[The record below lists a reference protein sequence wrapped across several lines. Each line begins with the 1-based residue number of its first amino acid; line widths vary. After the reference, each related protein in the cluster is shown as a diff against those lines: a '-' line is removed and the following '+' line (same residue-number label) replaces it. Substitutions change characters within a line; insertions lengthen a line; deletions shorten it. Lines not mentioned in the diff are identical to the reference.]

1 MSDDNLKLKVKNEL
15 KTNMPNKLLLELFK
29 EMNLNTSLGKND
41 AIDSIFQ
48 SYTAEEVKDMILK
61 KYDEKGS
68 YTRSKERFLKSI
80 NRKSIEERSKLKE
93 KEEKER
99 KRKKRQERIRKNKE
113 KKEKSEKERKLK
125 EKELEEKRRQIEKE
139 RVEEAKR
146 RQEQNRKIEEEK
158 KREEERRQEIQRKK
172 EEEKKR
178 EEERRQEI
186 QRKKEEEK
194 RIKIEKDR
202 KAKQKKREEKKRMKE
217 LLEKSSSNLKIYHAG
232 HTDIYFIYDYIKS
245 GIRKEYKINNARL
258 SSEVKECVEIDDK
271 LIKYKYHNYHIKF
284 FTEKLLE
291 AVKIISATYF
301 ADKDAVAL
309 VAVPPS
315 EMERDPQ
322 TKKSIELIEE
332 WSNKEKYGIDFKVYD
347 KSKFLKRTED
357 VESSKEGNRSIEKHE
372 NSIECDENDNMPLN
386 TGVIIFDDITTS
398 GNTMYVCKNKIIEY
412 GFNEDD
418 VIPLAIAR
426 TVRPH
431 TEIYESL
438 GVEYIVYDE
447 DIEELK

>member
-1 MSDDNLKLKVKNEL
+1 MSDDNLKLKVKSEL
-15 KTNMPNKLLLELFK
+15 KNYMPNKLLLELFK

-172 EEEKKR
+172 EEG
-178 EEERRQEI
+178 QEI

-315 EMERDPQ
+315 EMEKDPQ

-438 GVEYIVYDE
+438 GVEYIVY
-447 DIEELK
+447 ELK

>member
-29 EMNLNTSLGKND
+29 EMNLNTSLGKNE
-41 AIDSIFQ
+41 AINSIFQ
-48 SYTAEEVKDMILK
+48 TYTAEEVKDMILK

-172 EEEKKR
+172 EEEK
-178 EEERRQEI
+178 
-186 QRKKEEEK
+186 
-194 RIKIEKDR
+194 RIKIEKDK

-315 EMERDPQ
+315 EMEKDPQ

>member
-1 MSDDNLKLKVKNEL
+1 MSDDNLKLKVKSEL
-15 KTNMPNKLLLELFK
+15 KNYMPNKLLLELFK

-99 KRKKRQERIRKNKE
+99 RRKKRQERIRKNKE

-146 RQEQNRKIEEEK
+146 RQEQNRKI
-158 KREEERRQEIQRKK
+158 

-315 EMERDPQ
+315 EMEKDPQ

>member
-29 EMNLNTSLGKND
+29 EMNLNTSLGKNE
-41 AIDSIFQ
+41 AINSIFQ
-48 SYTAEEVKDMILK
+48 TYTAEEVKDMILK

-146 RQEQNRKIEEEK
+146 RQEQNRKI
-158 KREEERRQEIQRKK
+158 

-315 EMERDPQ
+315 EMEKDPQ

>member
-1 MSDDNLKLKVKNEL
+1 MSDDNLKLKVKSEL
-15 KTNMPNKLLLELFK
+15 KNYMPNKLLLELFK

-172 EEEKKR
+172 EEEK
-178 EEERRQEI
+178 
-186 QRKKEEEK
+186 
-194 RIKIEKDR
+194 RIKIEKDK

-301 ADKDAVAL
+301 VDKDAIAL

-315 EMERDPQ
+315 EMEKDPQ

>member
-1 MSDDNLKLKVKNEL
+1 MSDDNLKLKVKSEL
-15 KTNMPNKLLLELFK
+15 KNYMPTKLLLELLK
-29 EMNLNTSLGKND
+29 EMNLNTSLGKNE
-41 AIDSIFQ
+41 AINSIFQ
-48 SYTAEEVKDMILK
+48 TYTAEEVKDRILK
-61 KYDEKGS
+61 KYDEKES
-68 YTRSKERFLKSI
+68 YSRSKERFLKSI
-80 NRKSIEERSKLKE
+80 NRKSIEERSKLQK

-99 KRKKRQERIRKNKE
+99 KRKKHQERIRKNKE
-113 KKEKSEKERKLK
+113 KKKKEKEPEERKLK
-125 EKELEEKRRQIEKE
+125 EKELEEERRPIEKE

-146 RQEQNRKIEEEK
+146 RQEQNRKI
-158 KREEERRQEIQRKK
+158 

-284 FTEKLLE
+284 FTEKLME

-315 EMERDPQ
+315 EMEKDPQ
-322 TKKSIELIEE
+322 TKS
-332 WSNKEKYGIDFKVYD
+332 
-347 KSKFLKRTED
+347 
-357 VESSKEGNRSIEKHE
+357 
-372 NSIECDENDNMPLN
+372 PLN
-386 TGVIIFDDITTS
+386 
-398 GNTMYVCKNKIIEY
+398 
-412 GFNEDD
+412 
-418 VIPLAIAR
+418 
-426 TVRPH
+426 
-431 TEIYESL
+431 
-438 GVEYIVYDE
+438 
-447 DIEELK
+447 

>member
-29 EMNLNTSLGKND
+29 EMNLNTSLGKNE
-41 AIDSIFQ
+41 AINSIFQ
-48 SYTAEEVKDMILK
+48 TYTAEEVKDMILK

-146 RQEQNRKIEEEK
+146 RQEQN
-158 KREEERRQEIQRKK
+158 RKK

-315 EMERDPQ
+315 EMEKDPQ

-372 NSIECDENDNMPLN
+372 NSIECDENDNRPLN

>member
-1 MSDDNLKLKVKNEL
+1 MSDDNLKLKVKSEL
-15 KTNMPNKLLLELFK
+15 KNYMPNKLLLELFK

-172 EEEKKR
+172 EEEK
-178 EEERRQEI
+178 
-186 QRKKEEEK
+186 

-315 EMERDPQ
+315 EMEKDPQ

>member
-1 MSDDNLKLKVKNEL
+1 MSDDNLKLKVKSEL
-15 KTNMPNKLLLELFK
+15 KNYMPNKLLLELFK

-172 EEEKKR
+172 EEE
-178 EEERRQEI
+178 
-186 QRKKEEEK
+186 EK
-194 RIKIEKDR
+194 RIKIEKDK

-245 GIRKEYKINNARL
+245 GIRKEYKINNTRL

-301 ADKDAVAL
+301 VDKDAIAL

-315 EMERDPQ
+315 EMEKDPQ

-332 WSNKEKYGIDFKVYD
+332 WSNKGKYGIDFKVYD

-372 NSIECDENDNMPLN
+372 NSIECNKNDNMPLN

-412 GFNEDD
+412 GFNKDD

>member
-1 MSDDNLKLKVKNEL
+1 MSDDNLKLKVKSEL
-15 KTNMPNKLLLELFK
+15 KNYMPNKLLLELFK

-172 EEEKKR
+172 EEEK
-178 EEERRQEI
+178 
-186 QRKKEEEK
+186 
-194 RIKIEKDR
+194 RIKIEKDK

-245 GIRKEYKINNARL
+245 GIRKEYKINNTRL

-315 EMERDPQ
+315 EMEKDPQ

-412 GFNEDD
+412 GFNKDD

>member
-1 MSDDNLKLKVKNEL
+1 MSDDNLKLKVKSEL
-15 KTNMPNKLLLELFK
+15 KNYMPNKLLLELFK
-29 EMNLNTSLGKND
+29 EMNLNTSLGKNE
-41 AIDSIFQ
+41 AINSIFQ

-172 EEEKKR
+172 EEEK
-178 EEERRQEI
+178 
-186 QRKKEEEK
+186 
-194 RIKIEKDR
+194 RIKIEKDK

-245 GIRKEYKINNARL
+245 GIRKEYKINNTRL

-301 ADKDAVAL
+301 VDKDAIAL

-315 EMERDPQ
+315 EMEKDPQ

-332 WSNKEKYGIDFKVYD
+332 WSNKGKYGIDFKVYD

-372 NSIECDENDNMPLN
+372 NSIECNKNDNMPLN

-412 GFNEDD
+412 GFNKDD

>member
-1 MSDDNLKLKVKNEL
+1 MSDDNLKLKVKSEL
-15 KTNMPNKLLLELFK
+15 KNYMPNKLLLELFK

-172 EEEKKR
+172 EEEK
-178 EEERRQEI
+178 
-186 QRKKEEEK
+186 
-194 RIKIEKDR
+194 RIKIEKDK

-315 EMERDPQ
+315 EMEKDPQ

>member
-1 MSDDNLKLKVKNEL
+1 MSDDNLKLKVKSEL
-15 KTNMPNKLLLELFK
+15 KNYMPNKLLLELFK

-61 KYDEKGS
+61 KKKKKGS

-146 RQEQNRKIEEEK
+146 RQEQNRKI
-158 KREEERRQEIQRKK
+158 

-315 EMERDPQ
+315 EMEKDPQ

>member
-1 MSDDNLKLKVKNEL
+1 MSDDNLKLKVKSEL
-15 KTNMPNKLLLELFK
+15 KNYMPNKLLLELFK
-29 EMNLNTSLGKND
+29 EMNLNTSLGKNE
-41 AIDSIFQ
+41 AINSIFQ
-48 SYTAEEVKDMILK
+48 TYTAEEVKDMILK

-146 RQEQNRKIEEEK
+146 RQEQNRKI
-158 KREEERRQEIQRKK
+158 

-315 EMERDPQ
+315 EMEKDPQ

>member
-1 MSDDNLKLKVKNEL
+1 MSDDNLKLKVKSEL
-15 KTNMPNKLLLELFK
+15 KNYMPNKLLLELFK

-172 EEEKKR
+172 EEEK
-178 EEERRQEI
+178 
-186 QRKKEEEK
+186 

-245 GIRKEYKINNARL
+245 GIRKEYKINNTRL

-315 EMERDPQ
+315 EMEKDPQ

-332 WSNKEKYGIDFKVYD
+332 WSNKGKYGIDFKVYD

>member
-29 EMNLNTSLGKND
+29 EMNLNTSLGKNE
-41 AIDSIFQ
+41 AINSIFQ
-48 SYTAEEVKDMILK
+48 TYTAEEVKDMILK

-125 EKELEEKRRQIEKE
+125 EKELEEKRRQ
-139 RVEEAKR
+139 
-146 RQEQNRKIEEEK
+146 EQNRKI
-158 KREEERRQEIQRKK
+158 

-315 EMERDPQ
+315 EMEKDPQ

-412 GFNEDD
+412 GFNKDD

>member
-1 MSDDNLKLKVKNEL
+1 MSDDNLKLKVKSEL
-15 KTNMPNKLLLELFK
+15 KNYMPNKLLLELFK

-99 KRKKRQERIRKNKE
+99 RRKKRQERIRKNKE

-146 RQEQNRKIEEEK
+146 RQEQNRKI
-158 KREEERRQEIQRKK
+158 

-245 GIRKEYKINNARL
+245 GIRKEYKINNTRL
-258 SSEVKECVEIDDK
+258 SSEVKECVELDDK

-315 EMERDPQ
+315 EMEKDPQ

>member
-1 MSDDNLKLKVKNEL
+1 MSDENLKLKVKSEL
-15 KTNMPNKLLLELFK
+15 KNYMPTKLLLELLK

-41 AIDSIFQ
+41 AINSIFQ
-48 SYTAEEVKDMILK
+48 SYTAEEVKDRILK
-61 KYDEKGS
+61 KYDEKES
-68 YTRSKERFLKSI
+68 YSRSKERFLKSI

-113 KKEKSEKERKLK
+113 NKKKEKEPEERKLK
-125 EKELEEKRRQIEKE
+125 EKELEEERRPIEKE

-158 KREEERRQEIQRKK
+158 KRED
-172 EEEKKR
+172 
-178 EEERRQEI
+178 ERRQEI

-315 EMERDPQ
+315 EMEKDPQ

-332 WSNKEKYGIDFKVYD
+332 WSNKGKYGIDFKVYD

>member
-1 MSDDNLKLKVKNEL
+1 MSDDNLKLKVKSEL
-15 KTNMPNKLLLELFK
+15 KNYMPTKLLLELLK

-113 KKEKSEKERKLK
+113 KKKKEKEPEERKLK
-125 EKELEEKRRQIEKE
+125 EKELEEERRPIEKE

-172 EEEKKR
+172 EEEK
-178 EEERRQEI
+178 
-186 QRKKEEEK
+186 

-202 KAKQKKREEKKRMKE
+202 KAEQKKREEKKRMKE

-301 ADKDAVAL
+301 VDKDAISAKYTD
-309 VAVPPS
+309 VP
-315 EMERDPQ
+315 
-322 TKKSIELIEE
+322 
-332 WSNKEKYGIDFKVYD
+332 
-347 KSKFLKRTED
+347 
-357 VESSKEGNRSIEKHE
+357 RSR
-372 NSIECDENDNMPLN
+372 
-386 TGVIIFDDITTS
+386 
-398 GNTMYVCKNKIIEY
+398 
-412 GFNEDD
+412 
-418 VIPLAIAR
+418 A
-426 TVRPH
+426 
-431 TEIYESL
+431 SL
-438 GVEYIVYDE
+438 
-447 DIEELK
+447 